1 MHGNYALGF
10 WKGRYLCIGAPY
22 RQSRGEYL
30 LSDPP
35 VRLYFSSYR
44 FFLQFSNVRW
54 FLLGY
59 FLSVTFQIVRRN
71 LFLFTFI
78 VLILFSG
85 KFIRSEWT
93 HMRSTVN
100 ELPALLT
107 AQADVSNHQV
117 ALSQEMS
124 RRVERL
130 SEATVQRL
138 DVKIHGLDNEITR
151 LQRERKNASLSSGA
165 LKGADWIVEELRQET
180 IRRVEIE
187 LRHQARAYLST
198 LRAHAVVL
206 SNRRAALE
214 QLEKLRLAHAR
225 IYEGLQSTEQQ
236 LTKIQADL
244 GVLVKIPFTKWYEQV
259 EKLKKDVKAGK
270 AANSRVHKDYL
281 AQKAILARLSL
292 PVTLKQF
299 KVNEQQL
306 AEAVS
311 TLRDRVLESERL
323 AAQNHLWQ
331 AYQAVR
337 PVLPIALAMLIGWW
351 LVPVAV
357 RTLFYFVL
365 APHAARRPPIVIG
378 TKQGSTTLTFSDQR
392 SARES
397 SVVSAVSQT
406 MTLAPDHEM
415 LIRPDYSQSQP
426 TGVNTTT
433 KLLFDW
439 NHWLTSI
446 AAHLWVLKRLR
457 TTQRAD
463 IVVSSTTDALD
474 EVALLEIAPGE
485 AVVLQPRGLVGMMY
499 KTGQRPKI
507 RSHWRLGTLHAWLT
521 FQLRYLAFEGP
532 ATLIVKGCRGVRL
545 ESASTGRTISQDATL
560 GFSANAV
567 YATVRADPFI
577 PYLRGRQ
584 SLFHDKFTG
593 QDAYYLYEEVPRNA
607 RPDGQKH
614 NPLEVLLD
622 ASLKAFGI

>member
-1 MHGNYALGF
+1 MLSDSGRAGICASARRIGNHG
-10 WKGRYLCIGAPY
+10 
-22 RQSRGEYL
+22 GEYL

-187 LRHQARAYLST
+187 LRHQARVYLST

-397 SVVSAVSQT
+397 SVISAVSQT

>member
-54 FLLGY
+54 FLLGH

-151 LQRERKNASLSSGA
+151 LQRERKNVSLSSGA
-165 LKGADWIVEELRQET
+165 LKGADWIVEELRQEA

-392 SARES
+392 SAREG
-397 SVVSAVSQT
+397 SVISAVSQT

-439 NHWLTSI
+439 HHWLTSI

-593 QDAYYLYEEVPRNA
+593 QNAYYLYEEVPRNA

>member
-54 FLLGY
+54 FLLGH

-151 LQRERKNASLSSGA
+151 LQRERKNVSLSSGA

-378 TKQGSTTLTFSDQR
+378 TKQGSTILTFSDQR
-392 SARES
+392 SAREG
-397 SVVSAVSQT
+397 SVISAVSQT

-507 RSHWRLGTLHAWLT
+507 RSHWRLGTLHPPVERSARMRPWVSAPMLFMLPFALT
-521 FQLRYLAFEGP
+521 
-532 ATLIVKGCRGVRL
+532 RL
-545 ESASTGRTISQDATL
+545 FLT
-560 GFSANAV
+560 
-567 YATVRADPFI
+567 
-577 PYLRGRQ
+577 
-584 SLFHDKFTG
+584 
-593 QDAYYLYEEVPRNA
+593 
-607 RPDGQKH
+607 
-614 NPLEVLLD
+614 
-622 ASLKAFGI
+622 